1 MADPFS
7 IAAGVIGVVSLSML
21 LVEKA
26 HKLSGILKS
35 IKDFPDE
42 VKSIVK
48 GLETLTETLE

>member
-7 IAAGVIGVVSLSML
+7 IAAAVVGVVWLSMQ

-42 VKSIVK
+42 VKSMVK
-48 GLETLTETLE
+48 GWRL